1 MFPVDCLPEMSL
13 QGCPVILPISQ
24 TLTSHMLNARYLTS
38 SYERKD
44 EMNTSY
50 HRLRRTSQ
58 THFNSNRIPKKAIK
72 PPLSLS
78 IK

>member
-1 MFPVDCLPEMSL
+1 MACGNTYSVTRLNSHIKMFPVDCLPEMSL

-50 HRLRRTSQ
+50 HQTTSY
-58 THFNSNRIPKKAIK
+58 
-72 PPLSLS
+72 
-78 IK
+78 

>member
-50 HRLRRTSQ
+50 HQTTSY
-58 THFNSNRIPKKAIK
+58 
-72 PPLSLS
+72 
-78 IK
+78 